1 MLQSLFYTIS
11 SLISVY
17 SLVCLARVVMS
28 WMPNL
33 EYTTVGRFLASVC
46 DPYLNWFRRFS
57 FSRIGAFDFSPIFA
71 LGLLSV
77 ASMTFSTLA
86 VTGRITVGVIL
97 AGILQVLWSFA
108 AFLLNIFIVLMIIRL
123 VYDLLHRYGYSQF
136 WTVVDRMLNPPI
148 ARVTGFFFR
157 TQVIS
162 YRSSLALTLTVMIVL
177 RVGLGIGVTALSGLL
192 YALPV

>member
-17 SLVCLARVVMS
+17 SLVCLVRVFMS
-28 WMPNL
+28 WMPSL

-46 DPYLNWFRRFS
+46 DPYLNWFRRFA
-57 FSRIGAFDFSPIFA
+57 FSRIGVIDFSPIFA
-71 LGLLSV
+71 LGILSV

-97 AGILQVLWSFA
+97 AGIVQVLWSFV
-108 AFLLNIFIVLMIIRL
+108 AFILNIFIVLMIIRL
-123 VYDLLHRYGYSQF
+123 VYDFFHRYGYSQF
-136 WTVVDRMLNPPI
+136 WTIVDRMLNPPI

-157 TQVIS
+157 SQVIS
-162 YRSSLALTLTVMIVL
+162 YRASLALTLIVMIVL
-177 RVGLGIGVTALSGLL
+177 RVGLGFGVAAVSGLL

>member
-17 SLVCLARVVMS
+17 SLVCLIRVVMT

-33 EYTTVGRFLASVC
+33 EYTTAGRFLASVC

-57 FSRIGAFDFSPIFA
+57 FSRIGAIDFSPIFA

-97 AGILQVLWSFA
+97 AGILQVLWSFI
-108 AFLLNIFIVLMIIRL
+108 AFLLNILVVMLIIRL
-123 VYDLLHRYGYSQF
+123 IYDFFHRYSYSQF

-148 ARVTGFFFR
+148 ARVTSFFFR
-157 TQVIS
+157 RQVIS
-162 YRSSLALTLTVMIVL
+162 YRASLALTLAVMIAL
-177 RVGLGIGVTALSGLL
+177 RVGLGIGVTFLAGLL

>member
-108 AFLLNIFIVLMIIRL
+108 AFLLNIFIVLMVIRL
-123 VYDLLHRYGYSQF
+123 VYDLLHRYSYSQF